1 MSGVSTLTLHEYDV
15 LVPASSSGKAPSN
28 AHVVPDSVYRWLEQQ
43 SLDLID
49 GKLSPWVRRCRRG
62 VQVASHVGVVTAP
75 GGLQIEILPKIGKA
89 LDAGASEARGLL
101 LRMLRCLQQF
111 SHLRFG
117 NAQLAADNMPL
128 LDVFVGEFLRTVV
141 AVARSGLRGQ
151 YQTREDDL
159 SALRGKLLVA
169 QHLRRNL
176 IRADRFH
183 TAHDE
188 FSSNRP
194 ENRLIHT
201 ALRRVLGATRVTN
214 HQRLARELL
223 ALFAEVPVS
232 HDPGHDMQR
241 VQLDRNMRTYREALD
256 WTRLILQGLS
266 PTSAVGAQQS
276 PSLLFPMERLFEA
289 YVAKHFQKQ
298 LPVHL
303 ALDTQVR
310 RHHLVHHS
318 GAKWFQLRPD
328 MVVSRQKTDVL
339 VLDTKWKLLDA
350 GQAKGTHKYG
360 LQQDDFYQLHAYGRS
375 YLGGRGVVALIY
387 PRTDK
392 LDQPLPVFDFPGS
405 EGLQL
410 WVLPFCLKQAEV
422 LLPNGWEWPEDGFA
436 S

>member
-1 MSGVSTLTLHEYDV
+1 MSTAGSLTLHEYDV
-15 LVPASSSGKAPSN
+15 IVPASSPGPTPGD
-28 AHVVPDSVYRWLEQQ
+28 AHAVPDELYAWLEGQ

-49 GKLSPWVRRCRRG
+49 RKLPPWVRRCRHG
-62 VQVASHVGVVTAP
+62 VQVTSHVGVVRAP
-75 GGLQIEILPKIGKA
+75 SGLQIEILPKIGKA

-141 AVARSGLRGQ
+141 AVARSGIRGQ

-159 SALRGKLLVA
+159 PALRGRLLVA

-176 IRADRFH
+176 VRADRFH

-188 FSSNRP
+188 FSTNRP

-201 ALRRVLGATRVTN
+201 ALRKVLGTARVAN
-214 HQRLARELL
+214 HQRLVRELL
-223 ALFAEVPVS
+223 AVFAEVPVS
-232 HDPGHDMQR
+232 HDPDQDMQR

-256 WTRLILQGLS
+256 WTRLILQALS
-266 PTSAVGAQQS
+266 PTSAMGVQRAT
-276 PSLLFPMERLFEA
+276 SLLFPMERLFEA

-298 LPVHL
+298 LPEHL

-310 RHHLVHHS
+310 RHHLVHHG
-318 GAKWFQLRPD
+318 GAKWFELRPD
-328 MVVSRQKTDVL
+328 MVVSQRSTDVL

-350 GQAKGTHKYG
+350 GQNNGTNKYG

-375 YLGGRGVVALIY
+375 YLGGRGVVALVY

-392 LDQPLPVFDFPGS
+392 LDRPLPVFDFPGS

-422 LLPNGWEWPEDGFA
+422 LLPQGWEWPEDGLA
-436 S
+436 G

>member
-1 MSGVSTLTLHEYDV
+1 MSTAATLTLHEYDV
-15 LVPASSSGKAPSN
+15 LVPASSPGPVPDGAHIVPNGVYQWLERQSLELMDGKA
-28 AHVVPDSVYRWLEQQ
+28 
-43 SLDLID
+43 
-49 GKLSPWVRRCRRG
+49 SPWVRRCRRG
-62 VQVASHVGVVTAP
+62 VQVTSHVGVVMVP
-75 GGLQIEILPKIGKA
+75 GGLHIEILPKVGKA
-89 LDAGASEARGLL
+89 LDAGAGEARGLL

-117 NAQLAADNMPL
+117 NAELATDSMPL

-141 AVARSGLRGQ
+141 AVTRSGLRGQ
-151 YQTREDDL
+151 YQTREEDL
-159 SALRGKLLVA
+159 PALRGRLLVA

-176 IRADRFH
+176 VRADRFH

-188 FSSNRP
+188 FSTNRP

-201 ALRRVLGATRVTN
+201 ALRKVLGATRVTD

-223 ALFAEVPVS
+223 TLFAEVPVS
-232 HDPGHDMQR
+232 RDPDQDMQR

-266 PTSAVGAQQS
+266 PTSAAGAQHA

-298 LPVHL
+298 LPGHL

-310 RHHLVHHS
+310 RHHLVHHG
-318 GAKWFQLRPD
+318 GAKWFELRPD
-328 MVVSRQKTDVL
+328 MVVSQQSTDVL

-350 GQAKGTHKYG
+350 GRDNGTDKYG
-360 LQQDDFYQLHAYGRS
+360 LQQNDFYQLHAYGRS
-375 YLGGRGVVALIY
+375 YLGGRGVVALVY

-422 LLPNGWEWPEDGFA
+422 LLPKGWEWPTDGLA
-436 S
+436 G